1 MAKRNILASENP
13 QLIYSRHQS
22 HSISE
27 IMAAGGATAFANKLG
42 KNPNNIDSKLKELS
56 NDSFLTKEE
65 ATQAL
70 KALNEIK

>member
-1 MAKRNILASENP
+1 MGKRNILASENP
-13 QLIYSRHQS
+13 PPMYSRHKS

-42 KNPNNIDSKLKELS
+42 KNPNNIEDKLKQLS

-70 KALNEIK
+70 KALNESK